1 MGDAMTE
8 LQARRSTILNMESE
22 NGAQVIRARTP
33 LAELDKFLSSLRS
46 ISQGRAKV
54 KSHFSDYAP
63 VSADLQKRIA
73 EEFQKTEIEEL
84 H

>member
-1 MGDAMTE
+1 
-8 LQARRSTILNMESE
+8 METKD
-22 NGAQVIRARTP
+22 GKQVIRARTP

-54 KSHFSDYAP
+54 ESHFLDYAP
-63 VSADLQKRIA
+63 VPPDLQKRIT
-73 EEFQKTEIEEL
+73 EEFQKTEVAEY